1 MFKPI
6 VSALCGLVVVGA
18 DDDSSAVTTV
28 SSTIARSKLRGTDYP
43 SYGDH
48 GASGW
53 CERLAATTM
62 RGSGVSGS
70 VPFSARIVG

>member
-1 MFKPI
+1 MFKPT
-6 VSALCGLVVVGA
+6 VSALCGLA
-18 DDDSSAVTTV
+18 DDNSSAVTTV
-28 SSTIARSKLRGTDYP
+28 SSTIARSKLRGSDYP
-43 SYGDH
+43 SYGDN

-62 RGSGVSGS
+62 RASGVSGS